1 MEIKLNKFQEQ
12 DFVGTRTLELINRQV
27 DAENLAQADDLK
39 VPTIEALKSIE
50 VVDDPKIAINSKL
63 GNDDGYGIMPSKRDQ
78 LILSEDNQ

>member
-39 VPTIEALKSIE
+39 VLTIEALKSIE
-50 VVDDPKIAINSKL
+50 VEEDPKNSKL
-63 GNDDGYGIMPSKRDQ
+63 SNDDGYGIMPSKRDQ